1 MNREIWWAINTVRN
15 VGAIS
20 KSVRKKRAS
29 LVFAS
34 YEIIEFHE
42 ERGGRKRR
50 VLSTGFRPSRSF
62 ARVSLKFPRSTHTC
76 YFRAYLIPW
85 IVPYLPVLLLLLS
98 SFSTLSVQPS
108 STVLCPLNRT
118 KWTRS
123 PPFSRF
129 LIHLARSIDANFGD
143 LVLDGTT
150 SIGYI
155 VSFVIPVKTIETKQV
170 EPGID
175 RYRTLISTS

>member
-1 MNREIWWAINTVRN
+1 MRGE
-15 VGAIS
+15 G
-20 KSVRKKRAS
+20 
-29 LVFAS
+29 
-34 YEIIEFHE
+34 
-42 ERGGRKRR
+42 ERGEYSPR
-50 VLSTGFRPSRSF
+50 VSDLRLRVSF